1 MLLRRHNER
10 SQPSQRT
17 DSAHCFPA
25 SSRTVEAIEWRV
37 ASWQLGVCSCHL
49 ISASWG
55 SCVPGLQEWIEFAD
69 WLQVILVALV
79 LKVRINMQH
88 FRKAIAG
95 ERNAPLAGSSSC
107 HGSFSEP
114 CGPGLLT
121 GTVSPDVSRLHH
133 RAIEDLC
140 CASEPLP
147 GVISRNWN
155 IAMPQGQ
162 GVVSQARQRLSG
174 QTIFTYTC
182 NLQIVSCCR

>member
-88 FRKAIAG
+88 FSQSHRRGKECPTGWEQQLPWKLFRTLWPRPAD
-95 ERNAPLAGSSSC
+95 RNRLA
-107 HGSFSEP
+107 
-114 CGPGLLT
+114 
-121 GTVSPDVSRLHH
+121 
-133 RAIEDLC
+133 
-140 CASEPLP
+140 
-147 GVISRNWN
+147 
-155 IAMPQGQ
+155 
-162 GVVSQARQRLSG
+162 
-174 QTIFTYTC
+174 
-182 NLQIVSCCR
+182 